1 MQHCRRYRPHCYLEV
16 GAVGKII
23 ALIGLGVKLFAGAW
37 KIIGATIGDFKIKKS
52 KISFKSEKISSESS
66 VGRICSKN
74 IYSPYNYPAANNTA
88 FDGFAINSNETI
100 NLKKNK
106 SKKFEILKVIAAGDN
121 PNIKKVKKF
130 SAVEV
135 MTGALVIK
143 PFNTVIPIKYYLLKR
158 KKYSDL

>member
-1 MQHCRRYRPHCYLEV
+1 MIPYKKEL
-16 GAVGKII
+16 
-23 ALIGLGVKLFAGAW
+23 
-37 KIIGATIGDFKIKKS
+37 TIIKKC
-52 KISFKSEKISSESS
+52 KISFKSEKISSEQS
-66 VGRICSKN
+66 VGRICSEN
-74 IYSPYNYPAANNTA
+74 IYSPCNYPSANNTA

-135 MTGALVIK
+135 MTGALIIK
-143 PFNTVIPIKYYLLKR
+143 PFNTVIPIEKAIFFPSKKNPKYIILD
-158 KKYSDL
+158 KKNKKKSTYKIFRFRL

>member
-1 MQHCRRYRPHCYLEV
+1 MISYKKAL
-16 GAVGKII
+16 KII
-23 ALIGLGVKLFAGAW
+23 
-37 KIIGATIGDFKIKKS
+37 KKG
-52 KISFKSEKISSESS
+52 KISFKSEKISSEQS
-66 VGRICSKN
+66 VGRICSEN
-74 IYSPYNYPAANNTA
+74 IYSPCNYPSANNTA

-135 MTGALVIK
+135 MTGALIIK
-143 PFNTVIPIKYYLLKR
+143 PFNTVIPIEKAIFFPS
-158 KKYSDL
+158 KKKP

>member
-1 MQHCRRYRPHCYLEV
+1 MIPY
-16 GAVGKII
+16 KK
-23 ALIGLGVKLFAGAW
+23 AL
-37 KIIGATIGDFKIKKS
+37 TIIKKS
-52 KISFKSEKISSESS
+52 KISFKSEKISSEQS
-66 VGRICSKN
+66 VGRICSEN
-74 IYSPYNYPAANNTA
+74 IYSPCNYPSANNTA

-135 MTGALVIK
+135 MTGALIIK
-143 PFNTVIPIKYYLLKR
+143 PFNTVIPFERAIFLNSLFQLLKLSAYEIGIMKNIN
-158 KKYSDL
+158 KKISLMSFI